1 MPVTRIPKP
10 RQLLI
15 LAVLLAASSGC
26 TPSVP
31 VPTAVPSNKAAT
43 RIAPVTATPR
53 PFTTAATPTVTA
65 QLTLPP
71 EPIITPTAG
80 AQSLTAAPQPT
91 DPRGLPTSTCQ
102 EKSGQIQ
109 TGQLTSALQPRPFTF
124 RVYLPPC
131 FQANGSERYPVLYML
146 HGQFFTD
153 DQWERIGI
161 GTTATRMILDGA
173 IPPLLI
179 VMPYDPDWQQ
189 PDSTPFGLVLVHDLL
204 PWIDNHY
211 PTQPDRQH
219 RGIGGLSRGASWAV
233 HIGLREWQLFGLIG
247 AHSVPIFAA
256 DANKVGLWLNE
267 IPADQLPRL
276 YIDIGRS
283 DSEINNALDF
293 EALLTNQHIPHE
305 FHLFPGYHDEDY
317 WSSHLEDYLVW
328 YTRDWRN

>member
-1 MPVTRIPKP
+1 MPGTRTSLFS
-10 RQLLI
+10 LLI
-15 LAVLLAASSGC
+15 LLAVLLVVGSGC
-26 TPSVP
+26 TPSTP
-31 VPTAVPSNKAAT
+31 LPTSVPSTKTAD
-43 RIAPVTATPR
+43 RVTPPAATPR
-53 PFTTAATPTVTA
+53 PSSTAAEPTGIPQPIVTSG
-65 QLTLPP
+65 QTD
-71 EPIITPTAG
+71 TPTAG
-80 AQSLTAAPQPT
+80 GQSAAATPEPT
-91 DPRGLPTSTCQ
+91 DPHGWPTSTCQ
-102 EKSGQIQ
+102 AKSGQIQ
-109 TGQLTSALQPRPFTF
+109 PGQLISSLQPRPFTF

-131 FQANGSERYPVLYML
+131 FQADGSKRYPVLYML

-161 GTTATRMILDGA
+161 GTAATRMILEGA

-189 PDSTPFGLVLVHDLL
+189 PDSTTFGQVLVHDLV
-204 PWIDNHY
+204 PWIDEYY
-211 PTQPDRQH
+211 PTQPDRRY

-233 HIGLREWQLFGLIG
+233 HIGLREWQLFSLIG
-247 AHSVPIFAA
+247 AHSVPLFSA
-256 DANKVGLWLNE
+256 DTNKVGLWLDE
-267 IPADQLPRL
+267 IPPDQLPRL

-317 WSSHLEDYLVW
+317 WSSHLEDYLFW

>member
-1 MPVTRIPKP
+1 MAGTRTHHFW
-10 RQLLI
+10 QLL
-15 LAVLLAASSGC
+15 LLTVLLAASSSC
-26 TPSVP
+26 TPDTP
-31 VPTAVPSNKAAT
+31 LPTAVTPEKTAT
-43 RIAPVTATPR
+43 RTAPAAGTPR
-53 PFTTAATPTVTA
+53 PFTVSATPPAAAVQTVAPGPEGQNPTSTSEAA
-65 QLTLPP
+65 Q
-71 EPIITPTAG
+71 PI
-80 AQSLTAAPQPT
+80 SW
-91 DPRGLPTSTCQ
+91 PTSTCQ
-102 EKSGQIQ
+102 AQAGQIQ
-109 TGQLTSALQPRPFTF
+109 PGQLSSSLQARPFTF

-131 FQANGSERYPVLYML
+131 FQAGGSERYPVLYML

-161 GTTATRMILDGA
+161 GTTATRMILEGI

-189 PDSTPFGLVLVHDLL
+189 PDGTTFGLVLVHDLV
-204 PWIDNHY
+204 PWIDAHF
-211 PTQPDRQH
+211 PTLADRQH

-247 AHSVPIFAA
+247 AHSVPLFAA
-256 DANKVGLWLNE
+256 DSNKVGRWLDE
-267 IPADQLPRL
+267 IPPDQLPRL

-293 EALLTNQHIPHE
+293 ETLLTNQHIPHE

-317 WSSHLEDYLVW
+317 WRSHLEDYLFW